1 MAVEL
6 DESKFPP
13 LLARVEFME
22 GESIKQIAEG
32 NRIPEKEVEDALR
45 EAISRLLTAV
55 HTDHYASKEEEN
67 CS

>member
-6 DESKFPP
+6 DESKFPF
-13 LLARVEFME
+13 LLARVEFMG
-22 GESIKQIAEG
+22 GESIRQIAKG

-45 EAISRLLTAV
+45 EDISRLLTAV